1 MMSPT
6 PPISRTGWQIIAL
19 TAALL
24 MLAMMLAAALI
35 ASTGGSPSA
44 AVQAMWAGSMADST
58 AWTVTLLSAAPVLLV
73 AVGTCICA
81 AAGTFNIGQE
91 GQVLIGGLA
100 GALIGMRAPYDGSML
115 VVAVLVCGAVGGALW
130 ASVSAVIYHYRQVNV
145 AVSTLLMTFIAVQVV
160 SFAVTSPSILQEE
173 GQGKSKIAGATS
185 DQLAVNGQLR
195 SLGEYPG
202 LQINIGLIIAVVL
215 TGCVA
220 VALTRTR
227 WGLCL
232 RLIGLNRLTAQH
244 AGVRVGLMAGLAL
257 ALSGAFA
264 GLAGAVLLAS
274 PVGTNRL
281 QAGLAN
287 NVGWDGLLVALVAR
301 NRPILCLPVA
311 LLFGVLRAG
320 GDFLSSSG
328 VPFFLVDVVKALLV
342 LAFVAPP
349 VLIAALH
356 KRSASVPVSSPIPVE
371 PISNEKVPV

>member
-1 MMSPT
+1 MT
-6 PPISRTGWQIIAL
+6 TVISRTGWQIIAL
-19 TAALL
+19 TIGLL
-24 MLAMMLAAALI
+24 VLAMVLAATLI
-35 ASTGGSPSA
+35 ASTGGSPTA
-44 AVQAMWAGSMADST
+44 AVQAMWTGSMADST

-73 AVGTCICA
+73 AVGTCVCT

-91 GQVLIGGLA
+91 GQVLIGGFA

-115 VVAVLVCGAVGGALW
+115 VVAVLVCGAIGGALW
-130 ASVSAVIYHYRQVNV
+130 ASFSAVIYHYRNVNV

-173 GQGKSKIAGATS
+173 GRGTSKIAGATS
-185 DQLAVNGQLR
+185 DQLPVNAQLR
-195 SLGEYPG
+195 SLGEYPA
-202 LQINIGLIIAVVL
+202 LQINLGLVLAVVL
-215 TGCVA
+215 TVCVA

-232 RLIGLNRLTAQH
+232 RLIGLNRLTAKH

-257 ALSGAFA
+257 AISGAFA

-311 LLFGVLRAG
+311 LLFGILRAG

-356 KRSASVPVSSPIPVE
+356 KRNKSAHVPSPAPVE
-371 PISNEKVPV
+371 AVSNEKVTA